1 MKLEQLIGEAT
12 EYDKKVMLEVK
23 KPKSWLKSVSAF
35 ANGVGGVLIF
45 GIADDDSVVGID
57 DVKKAME
64 VISEQ
69 IKVKMDPTPEV
80 LLKVHL
86 VDGKEIV
93 TLEVYRGEET
103 PYYYVGE
110 GNYTAYVRIGNESVM
125 ATATDLKR
133 LVLRGKNRT
142 YDSLVTDY
150 SFDDYSFSKLK
161 AAYYKK
167 TKKSME
173 MKDFESFGIVDK
185 NGMLTNAGAL
195 LADESPIYCSRLFCT
210 RWNGIDK
217 ASGVIDAL
225 DDEEYTGSLILLLEE
240 GMNFARRNSKKMWKK
255 ESDRR
260 VEYPEYPERSIFE
273 GLVNGLVH
281 RDYLDMGSEVHID
294 IFDDRLEIYSPGG
307 MYDGT
312 LIQDRDIDNV
322 PSKRRN
328 PVVADIF
335 SRLDY
340 MERRGSGFKKIMQA
354 YEVEPN
360 YTEDKKPVFYSNA
373 TEFRVIL
380 KNLNF
385 TDEVLNE
392 KNEVLDEVLNEVLDS
407 GRTEMEIKVIKA
419 ILSSPRIK
427 QKELAEQVGTSVSTI
442 QRTIKKLV
450 KEGKIVRVNGKRDGY
465 WKVL

>member
-1 MKLEQLIGEAT
+1 
-12 EYDKKVMLEVK
+12 
-23 KPKSWLKSVSAF
+23 
-35 ANGVGGVLIF
+35 
-45 GIADDDSVVGID
+45 
-57 DVKKAME
+57 
-64 VISEQ
+64 
-69 IKVKMDPTPEV
+69 
-80 LLKVHL
+80 
-86 VDGKEIV
+86 
-93 TLEVYRGEET
+93 
-103 PYYYVGE
+103 
-110 GNYTAYVRIGNESVM
+110 
-125 ATATDLKR
+125 
-133 LVLRGKNRT
+133 
-142 YDSLVTDY
+142 
-150 SFDDYSFSKLK
+150 
-161 AAYYKK
+161 
-167 TKKSME
+167 
-173 MKDFESFGIVDK
+173 
-185 NGMLTNAGAL
+185 
-195 LADESPIYCSRLFCT
+195 
-210 RWNGIDK
+210 
-217 ASGVIDAL
+217 
-225 DDEEYTGSLILLLEE
+225 
-240 GMNFARRNSKKMWKK
+240 MNFARRNSKKMWKK

-312 LIQDRDIDNV
+312 LIQDRDIGNV

-385 TDEVLNE
+385 KNEVLNE
-392 KNEVLDEVLNEVLDS
+392 KNEVLNEVLNDVLNS
-407 GRTEMEIKVIKA
+407 GRTEMEIKVIKK
-419 ILSSPRIK
+419 ILYSPRIK
-427 QKELAEQVGTSVSTI
+427 QKELAEDVGASVSTV
-442 QRTIKKLV
+442 QRIIKKLV
-450 KEGKIVRVNGKRDGY
+450 KEEKIVRMNGKRNGY